1 MTNYEKK
8 GSRPEGGKFE
18 GFDHVHYYVS
28 NAKQVAAWYCL
39 RFGFERVAYR
49 GLETKSRDVATHVI
63 RQGKIFLAFSS
74 PLNPK
79 ETAMGRRIM
88 IKGDAAKDVA
98 FTVDDCRSIY
108 NKAVERGA
116 VSVMEPLEETDEN
129 GTVVRATVQT
139 YGDTVHTFVERK
151 NYKGVFLPGFA
162 PVTTRD
168 PLATL
173 LPAPGL
179 AFIDHVVGNQPDDGM
194 EPVSKWYEK
203 ILDFHR
209 FWSVDDKQMH
219 TEYSA
224 LRSIVVTDWDEK
236 VKMPINEPAVGKRKS
251 QIQEYVDYH
260 GEAGVQHIALN
271 TDDIIKCV
279 SNLRARGL
287 DFLTAPK
294 QYYQDVRKRLAKAP
308 IKVQEN
314 LDTIEDLSLLIDF
327 DDKGYLLQIFTK
339 PVEDR
344 PTLFYE
350 IIQRR
355 NHQGFGAGNFK
366 ALFEAIERDQAERG
380 NLAPGDKP
388 SYEGDKAGAEKT
400 K

>member
-1 MTNYEKK
+1 MTSYERK
-8 GSRPEGGKFE
+8 GERQSGGKFE
-18 GFDHVHYYVS
+18 AFDHVHFYVS

-49 GLETKSRDVATHVI
+49 GLETKSREVAAHVI
-63 RQGKIFLAFSS
+63 RQNKIFLAFSS

-79 ETAMGRRIM
+79 ETAMGKRIM

-98 FTVDDCRSIY
+98 FTVDDCRGIY
-108 NKAVERGA
+108 KKAVARGA
-116 VSVMEPLEETDEN
+116 VSVMEPIEESDDN

-151 NYKGVFLPGFA
+151 NYKGVFLPGYV
-162 PVTTRD
+162 PVNVKD

-173 LPAPGL
+173 LATPGL
-179 AFIDHVVGNQPDDGM
+179 DFIDHAVGNQPDDQM
-194 EPVSKWYEK
+194 TPVCDWYEK
-203 ILDFHR
+203 VLDFHR

-224 LRSIVVTDWDEK
+224 LRSIVVTDWDER
-236 VKMPINEPAVGKRKS
+236 VKMPINEPAAGKKKS

-260 GEAGVQHIALN
+260 GEGGVQHIALN
-271 TDDIIKCV
+271 TDDIITCV
-279 SNLRARGL
+279 TNLRARGL
-287 DFLTAPK
+287 DFLVAPK
-294 QYYQDVRKRLAKAP
+294 QYYEDVRKRLAKAP
-308 IKVQEN
+308 IKVKES
-314 LDTIEDLSLLIDF
+314 LDKIEELSLLIDF

-350 IIQRR
+350 VIQRR

-366 ALFEAIERDQAERG
+366 ALFEAIERDQGERG
-380 NLAPGDKP
+380 NLAV
-388 SYEGDKAGAEKT
+388 GDKAIYENGDK